1 MHPNTSIN
9 TIPIEKGKGGATRSH
24 DATALKYYGEMY
36 SQALD
41 ETEAE
46 YSTLSNYKWVV
57 SRIPFSLRREN
68 LTYSIHKEIA
78 NTRKGEL
85 MGLPAL
91 PDNIEFTETGLAIP
105 ADLPFDEWLTL
116 GETLKQIDK
125 AIQWWV
131 GDWLNAGERNYG
143 EMYAQALDETEYS
156 YSTLRDY
163 KWVATSI
170 ELSLRNE
177 NVPFWVHRTIA
188 PLPPDRQAF
197 AIRQAAAEKWTV
209 REAKSKVRQL
219 QYMGGKSEPLPKDK
233 YRIIYADP
241 PWKYGDTRDGVK
253 GYSAAVDHY
262 PAMTIHELCSLP
274 VENLAESNAVL
285 FLWVTSPM
293 LEECFPVIRAW
304 SFEYK
309 ASFIW
314 DKVGHNVGH
323 YNSVRHELLL
333 ICTRGSCLPDVTKL
347 YDSVQEIKKTKEHS
361 KKPEEFRNIID
372 TIYAVGPRIE
382 LFRRG
387 GAIDGW
393 VMWGNEAIAI

>member
-1 MHPNTSIN
+1 
-9 TIPIEKGKGGATRSH
+9 
-24 DATALKYYGEMY
+24 
-36 SQALD
+36 
-41 ETEAE
+41 
-46 YSTLSNYKWVV
+46 
-57 SRIPFSLRREN
+57 
-68 LTYSIHKEIA
+68 
-78 NTRKGEL
+78 
-85 MGLPAL
+85 
-91 PDNIEFTETGLAIP
+91 
-105 ADLPFDEWLTL
+105 
-116 GETLKQIDK
+116 
-125 AIQWWV
+125 
-131 GDWLNAGERNYG
+131 
-143 EMYAQALDETEYS
+143 
-156 YSTLRDY
+156 
-163 KWVATSI
+163 
-170 ELSLRNE
+170 
-177 NVPFWVHRTIA
+177 
-188 PLPPDRQAF
+188 
-197 AIRQAAAEKWTV
+197 
-209 REAKSKVRQL
+209 
-219 QYMGGKSEPLPKDK
+219 
-233 YRIIYADP
+233 
-241 PWKYGDTRDGVK
+241 
-253 GYSAAVDHY
+253 
-262 PAMTIHELCSLP
+262 MTIHELCSLP